1 MHNSVDSP
9 RNFAFRAVLRPPRS
23 LSRRGRIVLI
33 SFFALCAS
41 LPGLFFFA
49 LGAWPVAGFLGLDV
63 ALLYL
68 AFRAY
73 GLAARAE
80 ERIEL
85 TMDRLL
91 IRRIPAAGRIRE
103 FSFNPY
109 WTRIRLKPRADGS
122 NELAVGSHG
131 RWLPIAA
138 MLSPGERARLAGE
151 LQEALMALR
160 A

>member
-1 MHNSVDSP
+1 M
-9 RNFAFRAVLRPPRS
+9 
-23 LSRRGRIVLI
+23 SRRGQMLLLC
-33 SFFALCAS
+33 FFALCAS
-41 LPGLFFFA
+41 LPGLFFFS

-63 ALLYL
+63 ALLTL

-73 GLAARAE
+73 GRAARAE

-85 TMDRLL
+85 TMDRLV
-91 IRRIPAAGRIRE
+91 IRRIPAFGRIRE

-109 WTRIRLKPRADGS
+109 WARIRLRARGDGS
-122 NELAVGSHG
+122 NELSVGSHG

-138 MLSPGERARLAGE
+138 MLSPGEKAHLARE
-151 LQEALMALR
+151 LQVALAALR